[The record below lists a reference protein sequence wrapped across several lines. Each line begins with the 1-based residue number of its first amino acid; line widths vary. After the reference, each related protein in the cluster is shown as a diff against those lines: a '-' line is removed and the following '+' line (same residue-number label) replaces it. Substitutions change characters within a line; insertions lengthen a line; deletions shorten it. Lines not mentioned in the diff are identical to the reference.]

1 MIRLLFLSLFFLVN
15 LYPQEYR
22 EIDIAI
28 GNQQK
33 KLSAYYKGNIAFV
46 SVNELAQTFG
56 VNHFYN
62 PSNKKIEMKFNSYI
76 LKITAKNPFVVLA
89 SRRGNETETYQLP
102 LTTLSLKG
110 EIFIPL
116 HYSSILLE
124 KCFEKRIN
132 FSASTGYIAKTEKPS
147 VDVPIIKPETKTE
160 TPPTPAFPPVDVKI
174 TIDEKANGTL
184 ITIKPDK
191 KVSKIEHQIRNDTLR
206 ILFTNSGL
214 DQNKIQRTSPKGL
227 VQGVDV
233 STASL
238 GTVLN
243 IALKKDYATYDLIND
258 GGKDILVSIHNKKFE
273 RKDSKADAKKD
284 RWLFDVVVIDPGHGG
299 KDYGAIGIGNA
310 IEKDINLAIALKLG
324 ELIKENLK
332 DVKVVY
338 TRKDDTFIE
347 LYKRGKIAN
356 ENNGKLFISI
366 HCNSAPKKN
375 STPNGFEVYLLRP
388 GRTDEAI
395 AIAEFENSVIQLE
408 DNPNR
413 YEKLTDE
420 NFILVSMAHSSYMKY
435 SEKFAGLLDNHVR
448 QNLKINSRGVKQA
461 GFYVL
466 VGASMPSVLV
476 EAGFLSNKS
485 DADYLKS
492 TRGQYDIAEAIFNSV
507 KSFKTYY
514 DTVIESD

>member
-1 MIRLLFLSLFFLVN
+1 MNLF
-15 LYPQEYR
+15 PQEYKD
-22 EIDIAI
+22 IDIAI

-46 SVNELAQTFG
+46 STNEMAQAFG

-62 PSNKKIEMKFNSYI
+62 PSNKKIDLKFDNYV
-76 LKITAKNPFVVLA
+76 LKITAKNPFVVLT
-89 SRRGNETETYQLP
+89 SKSGKESESYQLP
-102 LTTLSLKG
+102 LTTLLMKG
-110 EIFIPL
+110 EVFIPL

-124 KCFEKRIN
+124 KCFEKKIN
-132 FSASTGYIAKTEKPS
+132 FSASAGYIAKTEKPL
-147 VDVPIIKPETKTE
+147 VETPFVKPEIKTE
-160 TPPTPAFPPVDVKI
+160 TPIATAFPPVDVKI
-174 TIDEKANGTL
+174 SIDEKANGTL

-191 KVSKIEHQIRNDTLR
+191 KVSKVEHQIRNDTLR
-206 ILFTNSGL
+206 ILFTNAGL
-214 DQNKIQRTSPKGL
+214 DKNKIQGTSLKGL
-227 VQGVDV
+227 VKGVDV
-233 STASL
+233 STVSL

-243 IALKKDYATYDLIND
+243 IALKKDYATYDLITD
-258 GGKDILVSIHNKKFE
+258 GGKDILVSVHNKKFE
-273 RKDSKADAKKD
+273 RKDSKAEIKKD

-299 KDYGAIGIGNA
+299 KDYGAIGVGNT
-310 IEKDINLAIALKLG
+310 IEKEINLAIALKLG
-324 ELIKENLK
+324 DMIKENLK

-338 TRKDDTFIE
+338 TRKDDTFVE

-476 EAGFLSNKS
+476 EAGFLSNKN
-485 DADYLKS
+485 DAEYLKS
-492 TRGQYDIAEAIFNSV
+492 TRGQYDIAEAVFNAV
-507 KSFKTYY
+507 KSFKFYY

>member
-1 MIRLLFLSLFFLVN
+1 MNLF
-15 LYPQEYR
+15 PQEYKD
-22 EIDIAI
+22 IDIAI

-33 KLSAYYKGNIAFV
+33 KLSAYYKGNMAFV
-46 SVNELAQTFG
+46 SANEMAKVFG
-56 VNHFYN
+56 INHFYN
-62 PSNKKIEMKFNSYI
+62 PSNQKIELKFVNHI
-76 LKITAKNPFVVLA
+76 LKITAKNPFVVLT
-89 SRRGNETETYQLP
+89 SQNGKESETYQLP
-102 LTTLSLKG
+102 LTTLSIKG

-116 HYSSILLE
+116 HYSSPLLE
-124 KCFEKRIN
+124 KCFGKRIN

-147 VDVPIIKPETKTE
+147 DNVPIVKPEIKTE
-160 TPPTPAFPPVDVKI
+160 TPPTPAFLPIEVKI
-174 TIDEKANGTL
+174 SIDEKANGTL
-184 ITIKPDK
+184 ITIRPDK
-191 KVSKIEHQIRNDTLR
+191 KVSKVEHQIRNDTLR
-206 ILFTNSGL
+206 ILFTNAGL
-214 DQNKIQRTSPKGL
+214 DQNKIQKTSPKGL
-227 VQGVDV
+227 VRGVDV
-233 STASL
+233 STVSL

-243 IALKKDYATYDLIND
+243 IALKKDYATYDLITD
-258 GGKDILVSIHNKKFE
+258 SGKDILVSIHNKKFE
-273 RKDSKADAKKD
+273 RKDAKTDARKG
-284 RWLFDVVVIDPGHGG
+284 RWIFDVVVIDPGHGG
-299 KDYGAIGIGNA
+299 KDYGAIGVGNA
-310 IEKDINLAIALKLG
+310 IEKDINLAISLKLG
-324 ELIKENLK
+324 EMIKENLK

-338 TRKDDTFIE
+338 TRKDDTFVE

-356 ENNGKLFISI
+356 ENSGKLFISI

-476 EAGFLSNKS
+476 EAGFLSNKN

-492 TRGQYDIAEAIFNSV
+492 TRGQHDIAEAIFNAV
-507 KSFKTYY
+507 KSFKVYY
-514 DTVIESD
+514 DTVIESDK